1 MAKADWTAASEL
13 QAKIPH
19 TYTAFEHLIMAMAD
33 AYNAKGKTTFFG
45 NDKGLKTYM
54 KFEEKLQNALV
65 AMTLD
70 GVVERFDPADK
81 YHEMICSVLSVWF
94 EIFPNWNDA
103 VKFAHEKFVEN
114 PKESKRLISSLMG
127 LSK

>member
-1 MAKADWTAASEL
+1 MAKANWIAASEL
-13 QAKIPH
+13 QSKIPH

-45 NDKGLKTYM
+45 KDKGLKTYM
-54 KFEEKLQNALV
+54 KFEEMFKNALV

-70 GVVERFDPADK
+70 GIVDRFDTAEK

-94 EIFPNWNDA
+94 ETFPNWNDA
-103 VKFAHEKFVEN
+103 VAFAHEKIVDN
-114 PKESKRLISSLMG
+114 PAECKKLISSLMG
-127 LSK
+127 LS